1 VALCPQDVTLAIVL
15 VVYRPY
21 ASAVFGT
28 MHCSWTPLWECMP
41 RSVFNIVAA
50 QQSTKDRNLQDCNTI
65 ALSLEYMHHSRCSGE
80 NRSVIHSCHSWV
92 DTSLCQRCE
101 VVVLSSGMPT
111 ALYLRF
117 PRGRRPLNRIGPF
130 ARTSSKIGNYYL
142 TFRFRRPQRNQ
153 VINKT
158 KTPKHV

>member
-21 ASAVFGT
+21 ASAVLGT

-41 RSVFNIVAA
+41 RSEFNTVAA

-65 ALSLEYMHHSRCSGE
+65 ALSLEYMHHSCCSGE

-111 ALYLRF
+111 ALCPLFKVPERS
-117 PRGRRPLNRIGPF
+117 PTARPNQD
-130 ARTSSKIGNYYL
+130 
-142 TFRFRRPQRNQ
+142 FRANFFEDRQLLFDL
-153 VINKT
+153 
-158 KTPKHV
+158 